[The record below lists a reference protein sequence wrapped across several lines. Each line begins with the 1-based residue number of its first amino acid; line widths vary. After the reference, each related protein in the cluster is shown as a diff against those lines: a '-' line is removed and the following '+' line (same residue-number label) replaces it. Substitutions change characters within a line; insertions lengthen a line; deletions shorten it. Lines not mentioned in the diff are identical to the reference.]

1 MVSDGWDALATIFA
15 TGTQNVFGTL
25 SIAALIAILVVVGIL
40 AYIGLD
46 VVAAVCLGGLLAIGF
61 AFYGWLPFNVTMYVV
76 MVLWGLGFAYF
87 ILLFYNR

>member
-1 MVSDGWDALATIFA
+1 MVSNGWDALATILG

-25 SIAALIAILVVVGIL
+25 SIAALGVILVVVGL
-40 AYIGLD
+40 MAYMGLD

-61 AFYGWLPFNVTMYVV
+61 AFYGWLPFNVTIYVV

-87 ILLFYNR
+87 VLLFYNR